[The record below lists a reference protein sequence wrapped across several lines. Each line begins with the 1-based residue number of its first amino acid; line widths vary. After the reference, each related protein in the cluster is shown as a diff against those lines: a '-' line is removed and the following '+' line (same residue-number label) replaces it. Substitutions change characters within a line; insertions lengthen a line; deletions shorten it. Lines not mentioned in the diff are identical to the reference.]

1 LGGNVRAFGERS
13 NSGNFNF
20 FSLSILAFLLASCA
34 SIAGCIGITSAPK
47 TSTSTSPSQPAGH
60 FVTLTWVPPSATDVA
75 AYNVYRS
82 KSAVGPF
89 LRMATIVAAENEYV
103 DNSVQAGET
112 YYYVLTSVSLAGM
125 ESADST
131 QAIAPVP

>member
-1 LGGNVRAFGERS
+1 MGGNAHEFGKRS
-13 NSGNFNF
+13 NPGNFKF
-20 FSLSILAFLLASCA
+20 FSPVILAFLLVSCA
-34 SIAGCIGITSAPK
+34 WIAGCIGITSASK
-47 TSTSTSPSQPAGH
+47 TSTGSSQPVGH
-60 FVTLTWVPPSATDVA
+60 FVTLTWVPPSATDVT

-89 LRMATIVAAENEYV
+89 LRMATVVAAHNEYV